1 MFAHFSYDLL
11 ELFSLQ
17 QNEHFSMRSNITWKI
32 EGSIKIQF
40 LFKVHINYIIN
51 DFVSVKMMHKRN

>member
-17 QNEHFSMRSNITWKI
+17 QNEHFSMRSNITRKI

-40 LFKVHINYIIN
+40 LFKVN
-51 DFVSVKMMHKRN
+51 